1 MQFLVI
7 GCTGMA
13 GHVISL
19 YLKEKGHGVTGIS
32 RRPQSLVDGVTGD
45 LTEPGFV
52 REIVASRHFDTII
65 NCAGILNREAETDR
79 GQAVWMNSW
88 LPHFHAEITA
98 GTDTKVIHLSTDCV
112 FSGSRGQYAESDL
125 PDGQSFYARSKA
137 LGEIRDEKNITIR
150 TSFVGPDLDPAG
162 IGLLNWFLLRN
173 GETEG
178 YTRAIWTGLTS
189 LQLAR
194 VVERLACTDAAG
206 IIHAVPGQTISK
218 YGLLC
223 LFNAQLRREPVEIC
237 PVDQMASDKSL
248 LCTRTDVHL
257 DIPGYS
263 EMIRELAVWMREH
276 RSLYP
281 HYALRGD

>member
-52 REIVASRHFDTII
+52 REIVASRHFDIVM

-88 LPHFHAEITA
+88 LPHFLAEITA

-112 FSGSRGQYAESDL
+112 FSGRRGQYAESDL

-137 LGEIRDEKNITIR
+137 LGEICDEKNITIR

-223 LFNAQLRREPVEIC
+223 LFNAQLRREPVEIR